1 MENIL
6 GTKIKICILQYRKY
20 KDFQLKIPGKPKD
33 KIPRFLIGKIS
44 TTEINITE
52 TQHKHTHCPSQQ
64 AERSVASVL
73 DEKTEDGEGEGG
85 EEEGAGG
92 GEGN

>member
-6 GTKIKICILQYRKY
+6 GTKIKICILQCRKY

-44 TTEINITE
+44 TTKINIME

-64 AERSVASVL
+64 AERSVASVH
-73 DEKTEDGEGEGG
+73 DEKTEAGEGESG

-92 GEGN
+92 GGGN